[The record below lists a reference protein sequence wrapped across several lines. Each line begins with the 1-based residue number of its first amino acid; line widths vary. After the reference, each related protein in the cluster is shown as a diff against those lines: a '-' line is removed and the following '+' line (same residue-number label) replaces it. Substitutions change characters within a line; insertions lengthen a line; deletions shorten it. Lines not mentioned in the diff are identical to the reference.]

1 METVYAQ
8 VNLRDIYGPAGS
20 FSTFGDVVTV
30 IVKNAFVIAGVI
42 AFLLLVFGAFT
53 IIMGAGAGD
62 TKQLER
68 GRQAIV
74 GAVVGL
80 IIVVGSFWIVQ
91 IVDKLTGIPLLR

>member
-1 METVYAQ
+1 MERVYAD
-8 VNLRDIYGPAGS
+8 VPINSIFGPAKS

-62 TKQLER
+62 TKQLEK

-74 GAVVGL
+74 GAVTGL

-91 IVDKLTGIPLLR
+91 IVEKLTGVPLLK